1 VGLAV
6 KAPREAAQRLC
17 YAGIDARPTLQG
29 SFSMKYLIL
38 TATAGLLSCASVY
51 AQDPPA
57 VPGTHID
64 TTVVGSGKQDSSGT
78 AASPHLDNSHDFVAG
93 APELLKVLKQVKLSP
108 KQQAKVHE
116 LIENSDASAADLIE
130 REHDVKQMIAAT
142 TPEDP
147 MYAKLIT
154 NQTEAAAQW
163 TENREKLR
171 QAVLEI
177 LTPEQRTKFEKLQ
190 AAP

>member
-1 VGLAV
+1 
-6 KAPREAAQRLC
+6 
-17 YAGIDARPTLQG
+17 
-29 SFSMKYLIL
+29 MKYFVL
-38 TATAGLLSCASVY
+38 TAAAGLLSCAAVH
-51 AQDPPA
+51 AQEPA
-57 VPGTHID
+57 TVPGTHID
-64 TTVVGSGKQDSSGT
+64 TTVVGSGKQGASG
-78 AASPHLDNSHDFVAG
+78 AAGTTNLDNNHDFVAG

-116 LIENSDASAADLIE
+116 LIENSDASAADMIE

>member
-1 VGLAV
+1 
-6 KAPREAAQRLC
+6 
-17 YAGIDARPTLQG
+17 
-29 SFSMKYLIL
+29 MKYFVL
-38 TATAGLLSCASVY
+38 TAAAGLLSCATVF
-51 AQDPPA
+51 AQDPA
-57 VPGTHID
+57 IVPGTHID
-64 TTVVGSGKQDSSGT
+64 TTVVGSGKQGASGAT
-78 AASPHLDNSHDFVAG
+78 GTTHLDNSHDFVAG
-93 APELLKVLKQVKLSP
+93 APELLKLLKGLNLTP

-116 LIENSDASAADLIE
+116 LIENSDASAGDLIE

-171 QAVLEI
+171 QAVVEI

-190 AAP
+190 AAH